1 MGSDATQGASLAA
14 YLVPLGIAA
23 VIIVA
28 RNSRPR
34 RLKIERLWVTPV
46 VYLILLAGALS
57 EAPPPLTPISI
68 AILVGAFV
76 IGAAIGWQRAR
87 FIQIHIHP
95 ETHDLTS
102 RASPI
107 GILFIFAILLVRIGA
122 RDLLAGNA
130 AFLHLPIV
138 AITDGFLLLAIAMLT
153 TQRLE
158 VWQRASHMLAE
169 AKAAAPGPPPSQS
182 IVS

>member
-1 MGSDATQGASLAA
+1 MFSDAHGASLAS

-23 VIIVA
+23 VIIVV

-34 RLKIERLWVTPV
+34 LLKIERLWLTPAI
-46 VYLILLAGALS
+46 YLVLMALALA
-57 EAPPPLTPISI
+57 EAPPPLTPLSI
-68 AILVGAFV
+68 AILVGAFA

-87 FIQIHIHP
+87 FIEIHIHP
-95 ETHDLTS
+95 QTHELTS

-107 GILFIFAILLVRIGA
+107 GILFIFAILLVRYGA

-130 AFLHLPIV
+130 ALLHLPIV
-138 AITDGFLLLAIAMLT
+138 AITDGFLLLAIGMLT

-158 VWQRASHMLAE
+158 VWQRAARMLAE
-169 AKAAAPGPPPSQS
+169 AKAAAPGPAPPQS

>member
-1 MGSDATQGASLAA
+1 MPPVPPPGASLAS
-14 YLVPLGIAA
+14 YLVPLGIVA
-23 VIIVA
+23 VVLVL

-34 RLKIERLWVTPV
+34 RLKIERLWLTPAI
-46 VYLILLAGALS
+46 YLLLMGAALA
-57 EAPPPLTPISI
+57 EAPPPLTPVSI

-76 IGAAIGWQRAR
+76 IGVAIGWQRAR
-87 FIQIHIHP
+87 FIEIHIHP

-107 GILFIFAILLVRIGA
+107 GLLFIFAILVVRFAA

-130 AFLHLPIV
+130 ALLHLPIV

-158 VWQRASHMLAE
+158 VWQRASRMLAE
-169 AKAAAPGPPPSQS
+169 AKGASGPPPPQS

>member
-1 MGSDATQGASLAA
+1 MFSDASHGASLAS
-14 YLVPLGIAA
+14 YLVPLGVVAA
-23 VIIVA
+23 IIVL

-34 RLKIERLWVTPV
+34 KLKIERLWVTPAI
-46 VYLILLAGALS
+46 YLILMASALA
-57 EAPPPLTPISI
+57 EAPPPLTPVSI
-68 AILVGAFV
+68 AILVGAFA

-87 FIQIHIHP
+87 FTQIHIHP

-102 RASPI
+102 RSSPI
-107 GILFIFAILLVRIGA
+107 GILFIFAILVVRYAA

-130 AFLHLPIV
+130 KLLHLPIV
-138 AITDGFLLLAIAMLT
+138 AITDGFLLLAIGMLT

-158 VWQRASHMLAE
+158 VWQRASRMLAE
-169 AKAAAPGPPPSQS
+169 AKGAAPGPPPPQS

>member
-1 MGSDATQGASLAA
+1 MFSDASHGASLAS
-14 YLVPLGIAA
+14 YLVPLGVVA
-23 VIIVA
+23 VVLVL

-34 RLKIERLWVTPV
+34 RLKIERLWVMPV
-46 VYLILLAGALS
+46 IYLILMASALA
-57 EAPPPLTPISI
+57 EAPPPLTPVSI
-68 AILVGAFV
+68 AILVGAFA

-87 FIQIHIHP
+87 FTEIHIHP
-95 ETHDLTS
+95 ETHDLSS

-107 GILFIFAILLVRIGA
+107 GLLFIFAILVVRFAA

-130 AFLHLPIV
+130 RLLHLPIV
-138 AITDGFLLLAIAMLT
+138 AITDGFLLLAIAMLS

-158 VWQRASHMLAE
+158 IWQRASRMLAE
-169 AKAAAPGPPPSQS
+169 AKGASGPPPPQS